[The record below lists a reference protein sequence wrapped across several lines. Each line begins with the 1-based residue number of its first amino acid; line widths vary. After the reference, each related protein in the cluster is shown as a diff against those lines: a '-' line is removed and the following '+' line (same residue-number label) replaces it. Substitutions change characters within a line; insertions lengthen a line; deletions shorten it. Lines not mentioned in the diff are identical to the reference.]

1 LLEPTVNKLPLLLSA
16 SLFLSL
22 GLALVAPPLSLE
34 AGARSGWIDSDQDEI
49 KLPIQRPVAPEQW
62 RNNSNNDGGEDNETQ
77 PPARQRRGYQPA
89 EGDAGGNGAISRSS
103 SGAMTNNGG
112 PQEGALDAAGNPLN
126 LDDLDSRPVQTPKL
140 TIHEG
145 GSHVISGG
153 VTSANFRS
161 GNTLNRGTDA
171 RAAAFLQSAAF
182 LAPPRTIAIQ
192 PSSFKAFL
200 DQNHSGEVAGLAKTT
215 IVEIKGQW
223 DDCGHT
229 LRNFG
234 LPSTKISPNAI
245 ARADLSRSKI
255 LVVNCGANFD
265 ADGLEKIRDFVAHG
279 GFLMTTDWALDS
291 CLQKAFP
298 GYVEWNG
305 AYTDNSV
312 VDAVVVDRDPDL
324 TRGVPRV
331 GFWKLED
338 KSQTVQVIRKLE
350 VQVLVRSRQLMG
362 REPSELGILA
372 LTFPYGDGQILH
384 LVGHFDNNADRA
396 FNNALPDPAP
406 AITIALR
413 QAIAANFIMAAA
425 REGTGGD
432 SPPPKPDANRD

>member
-1 LLEPTVNKLPLLLSA
+1 MNKLPSFLSA
-16 SLFLSL
+16 SLCLSL
-22 GLALVAPPLSLE
+22 GLALVAPLFCLA
-34 AGARSGWIDSDQDEI
+34 AGNKSGWIDSDQDEI
-49 KLPIQRPVAPEQW
+49 KLPVQRQSAPEQW
-62 RNNSNNDGGEDNETQ
+62 RNSTNNNDGGENDEAQ
-77 PPARQRRGYQPA
+77 PSGRQRRGYQAA
-89 EGDAGGNGAISRSS
+89 EGDAVGNGPM
-103 SGAMTNNGG
+103 SGSAAGTMTNNGG
-112 PQEGALDAAGNPLN
+112 APQEGAVDAAGNPLN

-171 RAAAFLQSAAF
+171 RAASLLQSAPF
-182 LAPPRTIAIQ
+182 LTPPRTIAIQ

-200 DQNHSGEVAGLAKTT
+200 DQNHSAEVAGLAKTT

-229 LRNFG
+229 LRNYG
-234 LPSTKISPNAI
+234 LPFTKISPNAI

-265 ADGLEKIRDFVAHG
+265 ADSLERIRDFVAHG

-324 TRGVPRV
+324 IKGVPRV

-406 AITIALR
+406 SITIALR

-425 REGTGGD
+425 REGIGSEAPAAKAG
-432 SPPPKPDANRD
+432 SKRD